1 MTITLAGDTRVG
13 EFEADEAVA
22 LSDEQ
27 LGELV
32 RRATVTAVAG
42 APANRVARRAVARAG
57 RGGAAGGDAGGS
69 GEVGG
74 AAAVSLLS
82 ASQLDEAVA
91 VLRASGGKLLGEGG
105 LLTSLVRDVL
115 EAGLKAELT
124 DHLGYGKHEVAG
136 RGSGNSRNGASAPK
150 TVQTEVGPIRVAV
163 PRDRAGTFEPVLLP
177 KNATRLGG
185 FEDIIVS
192 LYAGGMTVR
201 DVAHHLRRVYGADVS
216 ADLISTVTDSVLEE
230 VKAWQCRPLDEIY
243 PIIYIDALVIKVRD
257 GGQVRNKA
265 AHLAIGIGL
274 DGIKHVLGIWIT
286 ETETSK
292 FWLSVCTDLRNRGVK
307 DVLVLCCDGL
317 TGLPEAVEAVWPR
330 TTVQTCTV
338 HLIRA
343 SMKYVASRDRQAFA
357 TALRAV
363 YTATSA
369 AAAQDALLAFADT
382 PLGRKY
388 PAAIATW
395 TRAWDRFVPF
405 FEFPPEL
412 RKIIY
417 TTNAIESFNYQIR
430 KIIKNRGH
438 FPTDD
443 AAVKLIWLAILDVE
457 DKRAYARARAAEKAA
472 AEGTKR
478 NGHARNARLV
488 EGAVTYGWQLA
499 LNALTIMFEGRIPE
513 NAL

>member
-1 MTITLAGDTRVG
+1 MTITLTGDTRVG
-13 EFEADEAVA
+13 EFEADDAVA

-42 APANRVARRAVARAG
+42 APANRVARRAVARA
-57 RGGAAGGDAGGS
+57 RRSGGAAAAEAGGS
-69 GEVGG
+69 GDVGG

-91 VLRASGGKLLGEGG
+91 ALRASGGKLLGEGG

-124 DHLGYGKHEVAG
+124 EHLGYAKHEAAG

-150 TVQTEVGPIRVAV
+150 TVQTEVGPIHVAV
-163 PRDRAGTFEPVLLP
+163 PRDRAGTFEPMLLP

-286 ETETSK
+286 ETETAK

-307 DVLVLCCDGL
+307 DVLILCCDGL
-317 TGLPEAVEAVWPR
+317 TGLPEAVETVWPR

-343 SMKYVASRDRQAFA
+343 SMKYVGSRDRQAFA

-412 RKIIY
+412 RKILY
-417 TTNAIESFNYQIR
+417 TTNAIVTSSFMRRVHDVQHGSSSDSILR
-430 KIIKNRGH
+430 RGRGYLLH
-438 FPTDD
+438 RP
-443 AAVKLIWLAILDVE
+443 
-457 DKRAYARARAAEKAA
+457 ARRRCGGAHARAA
-472 AEGTKR
+472 
-478 NGHARNARLV
+478 
-488 EGAVTYGWQLA
+488 GAVSCVGS
-499 LNALTIMFEGRIPE
+499 GVVDRSR
-513 NAL
+513 